1 MRALKDNGASASR
14 ETAVIAALCDKFRF
28 QNSGIDCRRALYR
41 AASATGRHY
50 HDDTNIVLT
59 LSGSLTQTM
68 GSRVTLLTPG
78 NLMYVPAG
86 EMHSTDFGTGGAHCF
101 FVAVDA
107 EWVSKRLERSE
118 VDAATPRIAAS
129 AHHLQA
135 FALKMYEEFK
145 NPDSLSELIVES
157 ALLELMGRWFRGERD
172 RYRDAP
178 GWLRSV
184 KTLVRDSFRE
194 SLSLSDLSQAVGVHS
209 SHIAREFQ
217 RSYSFTVGEYIRK
230 LRVDF
235 VAERLRT
242 SGKGGTSLTDL
253 ALEAG
258 FSSHAHMS
266 SVFRSV
272 TGMTPSQYKKAHRIT
287 SIW

>member
-1 MRALKDNGASASR
+1 
-14 ETAVIAALCDKFRF
+14 
-28 QNSGIDCRRALYR
+28 
-41 AASATGRHY
+41 
-50 HDDTNIVLT
+50 
-59 LSGSLTQTM
+59 
-68 GSRVTLLTPG
+68 
-78 NLMYVPAG
+78 
-86 EMHSTDFGTGGAHCF
+86 MHSTEFGPGGAYCF

-107 EWVSKRLERSE
+107 TWVSKRLERCE
-118 VDAATPRIAAS
+118 VDGATPRIATGAN
-129 AHHLQA
+129 HLQS

-172 RYRDAP
+172 GYRDAP

-184 KTLVRDSFRE
+184 KTLLQDTFRE
-194 SLSLSDLSQAVGVHS
+194 SISLSDLSQAVGVHS
-209 SHIAREFQ
+209 SHIAREFK
-217 RSYSFTVGEYIRK
+217 RAYSCTVGEYIRK

-235 VAERLRT
+235 VAEKLRT

-253 ALEAG
+253 ALQAG

-272 TGMTPSQYKKAHRIT
+272 TGMTPSQYQKAHQIT